1 MVSRRL
7 ERWIRSAY
15 PGISADAILREL
27 ARLRGRAAELGTQG
41 SERIEAALVFIGD
54 GDVVRFRDAID
65 LLHLDWRDVL
75 VAGGLADESWP
86 AELDRRLGPD

>member
-1 MVSRRL
+1 M
-7 ERWIRSAY
+7 
-15 PGISADAILREL
+15 
-27 ARLRGRAAELGTQG
+27 
-41 SERIEAALVFIGD
+41 EAALVFIGD